1 MPTDPDVPE
10 SGQLP
15 GRYEWIDEPS
25 RGGVPSD
32 PEWNIPSDN
41 IRTFE
46 ADVGASLARQDGLSE
61 YDPIDHNRGQEAPS
75 LSVAYD
81 LQQFPVDSG
90 GSPVDV
96 SDYIIGRDKY
106 GRVFDSILWVGRREF
121 PGGNDDS
128 GVREYTVARGCVG
141 SSVTMTLDP
150 TSEDPIL
157 AETEWQPARV
167 RSYRFHQPSSD
178 TTIDFVSTD
187 ANDTMDVTVEDEGA
201 GTAETISLNGTN
213 TVTTNNLYG
222 DIDAIWLASEPVGDI
237 SVTDGSGTVLAE
249 STGSKASS
257 AVIAGGN
264 TYSDD
269 DQPVDGD
276 RGVPPLGG
284 GAHASALGKTYQHF
298 LGDRFERPSGTAA
311 RPRVN
316 SASWTVENDIE
327 TSALQ
332 TSRAPAIDEANRT
345 VTIEADI
352 AGEYAS
358 HDSMMEALQL
368 GQHNLEH
375 DYSGGTV
382 SFQAAVPTDSA
393 TRTIDTGNAAASF
406 SETLECS
413 GTPALT
419 LNKP

>member
-15 GRYEWIDEPS
+15 GRYEWIREPS
-25 RGGVPSD
+25 RAGVPSD
-32 PEWNIPSDN
+32 PEWNLPSDN
-41 IRTFE
+41 VRTFE
-46 ADVGASLARQDGLSE
+46 ADPGASLARQDGLSQF
-61 YDPIDHNRGQEAPS
+61 DAIDHNRGQESPS

-81 LQQFPVDSG
+81 LQRFPIDSG
-90 GSPVDV
+90 DTPIDPTAFVIS
-96 SDYIIGRDKY
+96 RDKF
-106 GRVFDSILWVGRREF
+106 GRVFDSLLFEGRREF

-141 SSVTMTLDP
+141 SSVTATLDP

-157 AETEWQPARV
+157 VETEWQPARV
-167 RSYRFHQPSSD
+167 RSYLFHQPSSD

-187 ANDTMDVTVEDEGA
+187 NNDTMDVTVENEGA

-213 TVTTNNLYG
+213 TVTTQSLYG
-222 DIDAIWLASEPVGDI
+222 DIDAIWLAAEPAGDI

-249 STGSKASS
+249 STS
-257 AVIAGGN
+257 AKDGGVIAGGN

-284 GAHASALGKTYQHF
+284 GAHAGPVGGTYQHF
-298 LGDRFERPSGTAA
+298 LGDRFERPSGTGA

-327 TSALQ
+327 TSGLQ
-332 TSRAPAIDEANRT
+332 TTRAPAIDEANRT
-345 VTIEADI
+345 VTVEADI
-352 AGEYAS
+352 AGEFVS
-358 HDSMMEALQL
+358 HDSMMESLQL
-368 GQHNLEH
+368 SQHNLEH
-375 DYSGGTV
+375 DYSGGTITFA
-382 SFQAAVPTDSA
+382 SAVPTDAA

-406 SETLECS
+406 SETLSCS
-413 GTPALT
+413 GPPSII